1 MMHLAWLLCAASATQ
16 SETVAIGETPYRFEI
31 VKVPGGRSRIGSAP
45 DEPGRDPAE
54 GPAREVDLVPFW
66 MARTEVTWE
75 AFAEFFERRER
86 SRVDGITRPSSPYE
100 PPNGEMGTGKHS
112 AVGMRWHTAVGYCL
126 WLSKRTGQKF
136 RLPTE
141 AEWEHAARAGASGP
155 RPDKLLDVAWVAEN
169 SGRKTHVVGTRA
181 PNAFGLYDMIG
192 NVWEYCLEPFQPGE
206 YNPVLRGGAWDT
218 PASAVRFARRQ
229 RVLGEWYSRDP
240 NRPRSLWWLT
250 DARFVG
256 FRVVRMG
263 EAGAQEAQAAYL
275 PRVEVRGLSRG
286 EPQKGFVPVS
296 GEVVNAGD
304 RTLWEVELLVFHA
317 DAAGK
322 PVFEDL
328 KARPTFN
335 VAYPVLVNSFHP
347 GPHAQP
353 LAPGEARRFTVLVPE
368 PFDIDE
374 VPEQVGAR
382 VTGVRLA
389 D

>member
-1 MMHLAWLLCAASATQ
+1 MHVFWLLCLQSAAP
-16 SETVAIGETPYRFEI
+16 SETVRIGDTPYQFEL
-31 VKVPGGRSRIGSAP
+31 VKVPGGRSRIGSPA
-45 DEPGRDPAE
+45 DESGRDPSDGA
-54 GPAREVDLVPFW
+54 ARDVDLAPFW

-75 AFAEFFERRER
+75 TFAEYFERRER

-100 PPNGEMGTGKHS
+100 PPNGEMGTGRHS

-141 AEWEHAARAGASGP
+141 AEWEHAARAGTPGL
-155 RPDKLLDVAWVAEN
+155 RPAELAEVAWVAEN
-169 SGRKTHVVGTRA
+169 SGCKTHVVATRK
-181 PNAFGLYDMIG
+181 PNAFGLYDMLG
-192 NVWEYCLEPFQPGE
+192 NVWEYCLEPYVPGE
-206 YNPVLRGGAWDT
+206 YNPVLRGGAWNT
-218 PASAVRFARRQ
+218 PASEIRFARRQ
-229 RVLGEWYSRDP
+229 LVLGDWYSRDP

-263 EAGAQEAQAAYL
+263 DASAQEAQAAYL
-275 PRVEVRGLSRG
+275 PRVEVRALSRG

-296 GEVVNAGD
+296 GEILNAGD
-304 RTLWEVELLVFHA
+304 RTLWEVELLVFHV
-317 DAAGK
+317 DGAGK

-335 VAYPVLVNSFHP
+335 VAYPVLVNSYHP
-347 GPHAQP
+347 GPQAKP
-353 LAPGEARRFTVLVPE
+353 LGPGESRRFCVLVPE

-374 VPEQVGAR
+374 TPERVGAR
-382 VTGVRLA
+382 VTGVRLSE
-389 D
+389 